1 MRVIAALAIAAAV
14 LAPAPAARGEE
25 PAPSITVLG
34 SGTVSG
40 RPDMAEITTGVVTQ
54 SATAAQALA
63 ENTAAMGK
71 VLKAV
76 ADLGVADRDV
86 QTTGVSVVPQRA
98 QPPSGRPQPTP
109 IVAYEVTNQIHV
121 KVRDL
126 ARLGTLLDALVGQ
139 GANALGGVS
148 LSIAEPGP
156 LLEQARALAVR
167 DARRRAEVYAAAA
180 GVKLGAV
187 LFIRDTGPGTPRP
200 VAARM
205 MAAGPV
211 PIAVG
216 EQQVEASVSVTWAL
230 Q

>member
-98 QPPSGRPQPTP
+98 QPPSGGGQRKPAAALDPVRLHSFQQPRPAPQFGQVGDDERLLGLPHQPRR
-109 IVAYEVTNQIHV
+109 VLFRGKNDH
-121 KVRDL
+121 
-126 ARLGTLLDALVGQ
+126 G
-139 GANALGGVS
+139 
-148 LSIAEPGP
+148 PGWDGFDRRED
-156 LLEQARALAVR
+156 EQAHGV
-167 DARRRAEVYAAAA
+167 ARVI
-180 GVKLGAV
+180 VQ
-187 LFIRDTGPGTPRP
+187 D
-200 VAARM
+200 
-205 MAAGPV
+205 
-211 PIAVG
+211 
-216 EQQVEASVSVTWAL
+216 
-230 Q
+230 